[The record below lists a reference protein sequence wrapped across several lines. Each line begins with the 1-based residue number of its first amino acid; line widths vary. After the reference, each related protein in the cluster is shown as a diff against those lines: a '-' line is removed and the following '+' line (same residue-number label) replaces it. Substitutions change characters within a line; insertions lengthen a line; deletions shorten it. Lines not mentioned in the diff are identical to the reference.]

1 MPQNLEV
8 ARICTYVTLS
18 FCKYEYDIHDIGYDE
33 EEGDGDGGHGY
44 TVMNL

>member
-18 FCKYEYDIHDIGYDE
+18 FCGYEYDIHDIDYGE
-33 EEGDGDGGHGY
+33 EEGDDDGGNGD
-44 TVMNL
+44 TVMTL